1 MHQARLHVKLEN
13 ITQSVI
19 TLLNPQDRSAIEQIV
34 APLLARWDARL
45 KLFGAR
51 ARGDARP
58 ASDIDLALVAK
69 QPIAATDMA
78 ELCEALDESQ
88 IPFRVDLVDYASAP
102 SHLRAAVDRDGI
114 PWPIQT
120 SAQPQPCRL

>member
-1 MHQARLHVKLEN
+1 MV
-13 ITQSVI
+13 

-34 APLLARWDARL
+34 APLLARRDARL
-45 KLFGAR
+45 KLFGSR

-78 ELCEALDESQ
+78 VLREALDESQ
-88 IPFRVDLVDYASAP
+88 IPFRIDLVDYASAP
-102 SHLRAAVDRDGI
+102 SYLRAAIDREGI

-120 SAQPQPCRL
+120 NA